1 MHGLRHLLLLQCLL
15 LPCSA
20 LLTVTVSSRPTTI
33 VTRRAPLPELAA
45 PRESK
50 GQRRM
55 SVFDAVAMVSGSAV
69 GGGFLAVPDVTA
81 PLGILPS
88 TVGLTLTWLFLV
100 MAGLAYVEAAGAAS
114 GEGRGASIL
123 ALSRHAFGTKRAS
136 LISVI
141 FLAQM
146 FAVSA
151 ANLIK
156 AAELAT
162 ISAVSV
168 SLPVLHLHLCTYAPS
183 APSAPSAQS
192 AQSAPRLNLRPLHH
206 LCTTLPTLPRLRPR
220 LASHA

>member
-1 MHGLRHLLLLQCLL
+1 MPSGTRCACLRACVSCLPLFLVCFIAPFWHFRYWIASSSSDWLGVVAKMHGLRHLLLLQCLL

-81 PLGILPS
+81 PLGVLPS

-123 ALSRHAFGTKRAS
+123 ALS
-136 LISVI
+136 
-141 FLAQM
+141 
-146 FAVSA
+146 
-151 ANLIK
+151 
-156 AAELAT
+156 
-162 ISAVSV
+162 
-168 SLPVLHLHLCTYAPS
+168 
-183 APSAPSAQS
+183 
-192 AQSAPRLNLRPLHH
+192 
-206 LCTTLPTLPRLRPR
+206 
-220 LASHA
+220 